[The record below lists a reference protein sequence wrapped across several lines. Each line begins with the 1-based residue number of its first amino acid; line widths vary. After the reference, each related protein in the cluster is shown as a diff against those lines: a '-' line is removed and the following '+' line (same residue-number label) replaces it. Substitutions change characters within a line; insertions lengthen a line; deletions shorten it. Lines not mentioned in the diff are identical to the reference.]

1 MDYCK
6 YKLSICIP
14 THNRAEKL
22 EMLLDSI
29 LLEYYEFENLIQIC
43 ISNNASV
50 DNTKEIV
57 NKYREVLPIV
67 YYEFEK
73 EVHGYRNWSNAVCNL
88 ATGEYA
94 WIIGDDDLLINNALH
109 RVMDLL
115 YRCPSDYYYLNHLY
129 RSFIELQDILKK
141 NCNLMYNLEE
151 CECIDNTEHYVHKWE
166 EILNYEGKFQ
176 DHNMLYLG
184 NHLFRREVWNYDA
197 EIFDIAD
204 IPKTFEEK
212 NLDIWYSWW
221 SPQLENIA
229 RNMMGKSCYYYGVP
243 CIVQGMGEN
252 VDEIFS
258 VRFITFLPRWLK
270 LFQDYSIDTNVWK
283 QYLAYMDEL
292 VLDRI
297 YNLGRYKPDL
307 LKEHSYCLQYIKDR
321 SQDTNFVMKLL
332 KKGINIASFT
342 SILAVNNYEQN
353 LKQLFKEKDGLV
365 VLWGTGDVANDYV
378 NSLEIIKRNIDYIVD
393 GNDKKHENKYELIP
407 LMIKSPYSLIDK
419 KVFCIIVSTIKFETE
434 VINFIKEHL
443 KYPLYIIS
451 SKGINLINGVT

>member
-1 MDYCK
+1 MDCYD

-14 THNRAEKL
+14 THNRADKL
-22 EMLLDSI
+22 KMLLDSI
-29 LLEYYEFENLIQIC
+29 LLEYDDFKDLIQIC
-43 ISNNASV
+43 ISNNASI
-50 DNTKEIV
+50 DNTREII
-57 NKYREVLPIV
+57 NKYKKKIPIT
-67 YYEFEK
+67 YYEFEM
-73 EVHGYRNWSNAVCNL
+73 EIHGYRNWSNAVCNL

-94 WIIGDDDLLINNALH
+94 WIIGDDDLLVNNALH

-115 YRCPSDYYYLNHLY
+115 NRCPSDYYYLNHLY

-151 CECIDNTEHYVHKWE
+151 CECNDNTEHYVQKWE

-184 NHLFRREVWNYDA
+184 NHLFKRELWNYDA

-283 QYLAYMDEL
+283 QYLAHMDDL

-297 YNLGRYKPDL
+297 YNLVRYKPDL
-307 LKEHSYCLQYIKDR
+307 LTDHSYCLQYIKDR
-321 SQDTNFVMKLL
+321 SQDTNFVVKLL
-332 KKGINIASFT
+332 KKGINIASYT
-342 SILAVNNYEQN
+342 SKLAVNNYEQN
-353 LKQLFKEKDGLV
+353 LKQLFNEKDGLV

-393 GNDKKHENKYELIP
+393 GNDIKHENKYELIP
-407 LMIKSPYSLIDK
+407 LTIKSPYSLIDK

-443 KYPLYIIS
+443 KYPLYVIS
-451 SKGINLINGVT
+451 SKGINLINGET